1 MQNRKVVLFD
11 GKCGLCNRMIS
22 FIKSHNS
29 KKNLYFAFLQSN
41 YSKKYLKIGSDNILD
56 LKTII
61 FIDGIKIYTKSQ
73 AIIMILKNMD
83 GIYPRLTKIFTLIPP
98 SFLDSFYN
106 LVAINRYRIFKKQ
119 NECNLHSS
127 NENFLFLD

>member
-22 FIKSHNS
+22 FIKNHNS
-29 KKNLYFAFLQSN
+29 KKNLYFASLQSN
-41 YSKKYLKIGSDNILD
+41 YSKKHLKLGSDNNLD

-73 AIIMILKNMD
+73 AIIMILINMD
-83 GIYPRLTKIFTLIPP
+83 GIYPGLTKIFTLIPR
-98 SFLDSFYN
+98 SILDLFYN
-106 LVAINRYRIFKKQ
+106 LIAINRYRILKKQ
-119 NECNLHSS
+119 NKCNLPSS
-127 NENFLFLD
+127 KESFLFLD